1 MSKKTI
7 GSLELVGYYVGKVMI
22 GLGLIQLLPLITSL
36 AYAEWD
42 IVTTFM
48 ISCAISLLF
57 GGALVV
63 SCKDVKSRKLNWG
76 QGMTVTALSWFV
88 GMLLAALPY
97 YLSGNYL
104 SYLDCCFDVMSGFT
118 TTGLVLIQDLDHVA
132 NGINMWR
139 HLLTFVG
146 GQGMVVLALSFLV
159 KGTNGAYKMYVGE
172 GKDEQLMPNVVST
185 ARAIWVISLVYLAFG
200 TLALTI
206 NGICIGMRWDRSF
219 LHGLWVFMAGWSTG
233 GFAPQTQNILYY
245 HSLSYE
251 LVTMVFFIIGSFNF
265 ALHYAVITSK
275 KRELIKNI
283 ETQSFLIT
291 VLVLTILTT
300 VGLMK
305 LNIYPDFMAVF
316 RKGFYQLISGHTTTG
331 FMTVYAKQFYTDWG
345 ELALVAIT
353 ISMLIGG
360 SACST
365 AGGFKGLRV
374 GIIVKS
380 FFKEIKRMILPES
393 MVVVRKFHHVKDVIL
408 EDSIVKSA
416 MLIVILYII
425 TFLLGTLSGMLCGYS
440 FAESAFES
448 ASVTG
453 NVGLSIGLTQ
463 AGMPSF
469 LKIVYIVIMWLA
481 RLEFVSVFAL
491 AASIFVGVKKRCV
504 R

>member
-1 MSKKTI
+1 
-7 GSLELVGYYVGKVMI
+7 
-22 GLGLIQLLPLITSL
+22 
-36 AYAEWD
+36 
-42 IVTTFM
+42 
-48 ISCAISLLF
+48 
-57 GGALVV
+57 
-63 SCKDVKSRKLNWG
+63 
-76 QGMTVTALSWFV
+76 
-88 GMLLAALPY
+88 
-97 YLSGNYL
+97 
-104 SYLDCCFDVMSGFT
+104 
-118 TTGLVLIQDLDHVA
+118 
-132 NGINMWR
+132 
-139 HLLTFVG
+139 
-146 GQGMVVLALSFLV
+146 
-159 KGTNGAYKMYVGE
+159 
-172 GKDEQLMPNVVST
+172 
-185 ARAIWVISLVYLAFG
+185 
-200 TLALTI
+200 
-206 NGICIGMRWDRSF
+206 
-219 LHGLWVFMAGWSTG
+219 
-233 GFAPQTQNILYY
+233 
-245 HSLSYE
+245 
-251 LVTMVFFIIGSFNF
+251 MVFFIIGSFNF

-481 RLEFVSVFAL
+481 RLEFVCVFAL
-491 AASIFVGVKKRCV
+491 AASIFVGVKKRCA